1 MDSDR
6 WKRLDNL
13 LQSTLA
19 RPPEDRDSYVKQ
31 ASAGDVALERELRAL
46 LRLEEEAGDFLERPA
61 IELAEWT
68 PPPNGNQNAGE
79 ADDFHTGK
87 IVSHYRILGKLGGG
101 GMGVVYKA
109 EDLELGRFV
118 ALKFLPGELA
128 QDPKALDRFRREAR
142 TASSLNHPN
151 ICTIYEIARTI
162 DRWFIVMEFLDG
174 TTLTHRIGGRP
185 LKMHTLALLAVEIA
199 DALEAA
205 HSAGVVHRDIKPANI
220 FVTSRGHAK
229 VLDFGLAKQNRPLE
243 YNAMAIEDLGVSCTI
258 EPQLTNAGSVLG
270 TVPYMSPEQI
280 RSRDLDARTDLFSFG
295 VVLYE
300 MATGALP
307 FRGQNPVVI
316 FNSILNESPVP
327 LVRLNPGMPPELER
341 IVAKCLEKDRGLR
354 YQHASGIRSD
364 LLRLTQASDS
374 GTNTN
379 PQRGFAG
386 VSQAW
391 KWTITVAA
399 IAGLTAGAYFYAG
412 RTPKLTDRDTIV
424 LADFKNTTRDPVFD
438 ETLRQGLEV
447 QLQQSPFLSLI
458 SEERIQRTLRLMGR
472 SANARLLPDVA
483 REICERTGSAAVLEG
498 SIASVGSQYLLG
510 LRAKSCRSGD
520 VLEQEEVQTARKQ
533 DVLKA
538 LGQIASRFRSRVG
551 ESLATVQTHNAALAD
566 ATTPS
571 LEALKAYSMALNVVA
586 SNGDAAA
593 LPMLQRAV
601 EIDPQFAMAHA
612 WIGRVYGYLGE
623 AERSARSAST
633 AYRLKARASDH
644 ERFWITTSFDT
655 QVTEDL
661 EKAQRTCEVWART
674 YPRAAQP
681 HNLLAGVILPV
692 SGKYE
697 RGIEEATK
705 AIELDPDFAISYYLL
720 AAANQ
725 NLGRL
730 DEAENALDLA
740 SRRKLEAPDFLL
752 GRYDIAFLRGDTAAM
767 ERLSDMARGK
777 SGAEEWITQHESSAL
792 ARSGRLE
799 SARRMVRHAA
809 VLAERDA
816 HKETAALYLA
826 GAALWEAFFGN
837 TAEAKRSA
845 AAALD
850 ISNARGVEYGTALAL
865 AIVGESSLPQTLADD
880 LEKRFPQDSSVRFS
894 YLPALRAR
902 IALDHRQPQ
911 RAIELLEIASPYEFG
926 SPRTAIHA
934 NFGAL
939 YPVYMRGEAYLAA
952 HRGLEAAAEFQKII
966 DHPGIVVSDPI
977 GALARVSLGR
987 AWSLAGDKTRAK
999 TAYQEFLGLWKD
1011 ADIDLPILKKAKAE
1025 YAAL

>member
-19 RPPEDRDSYVKQ
+19 RAPEDRDSYVRQ
-31 ASAGDVALERELRAL
+31 ASAGDAELERDLRAL

-68 PPPNGNQNAGE
+68 SATNGNKNAGR
-79 ADDFHTGK
+79 ADDFETGK

-118 ALKFLPGELA
+118 ALKFLPEELA
-128 QDPKALDRFRREAR
+128 QDPRPLDRFRREAR

-185 LKMHTLALLAVEIA
+185 LEMNELASLALEIA

-229 VLDFGLAKQNRPLE
+229 ILDFGLAKQTRALE
-243 YNAMAIEDLGVSCTI
+243 GNAIPIEDSGVSCTI

-280 RSRDLDARTDLFSFG
+280 RSGDLDARTDLFSFG

-300 MATGALP
+300 MASGTRP
-307 FRGQNPVVI
+307 FRGQTPVVI
-316 FNSILNESPVP
+316 FNSILNEAPAP
-327 LVRLNPGMPPELER
+327 LVRLNPGVPPELER
-341 IVAKCLEKDRGLR
+341 IVGKCLEKDRSLR

-364 LLRLTQASDS
+364 LLQLRQGSDS

-386 VSQAW
+386 VTRLW
-391 KWTITVAA
+391 KWTITFAA
-399 IAGLTAGAYFYAG
+399 IAGLTVGAYFYVDG
-412 RTPKLTDRDTIV
+412 TPKLTDRDTIV
-424 LADFKNTTRDPVFD
+424 LADFKNTTGDPVFD
-438 ETLRQGLEV
+438 ETLRQGLAV
-447 QLQQSPFLSLI
+447 QLHQSPFLSLI
-458 SEERIQRTLRLMGR
+458 PEERIQRTLRLMGR
-472 SANARLLPDVA
+472 PANARLIPDVA

-498 SIASVGSQYLLG
+498 SIASAGSQYLLG
-510 LRAKSCRSGD
+510 LRAKSCRSGN
-520 VLEQEEVQTARKQ
+520 VLDQEEVQTARKEE
-533 DVLKA
+533 VLKV
-538 LGQIASRFRSRVG
+538 LGQIATRFRSRVG
-551 ESLATVQTHNAALAD
+551 ESLASVQTHDAALAD

-571 LEALKAYSMALNVVA
+571 LEALKAYSIALKVVA

-601 EIDPQFAMAHA
+601 EIDPRFAMAHA

-623 AERSARSAST
+623 EERSARSAST
-633 AYRLKARASDH
+633 AYRLKARATDR
-644 ERFWITTSFDT
+644 ERFWITTSYDT
-655 QVTEDL
+655 QLTEDL
-661 EKAQRTCEVWART
+661 EKAQQTCEVWART
-674 YPRAAQP
+674 YPREAQP
-681 HNLLAGVILPV
+681 HDLLAGLILPV

-697 RGIEEATK
+697 RVIEEASK

-720 AAANQ
+720 AVGNQ

-752 GRYDIAFLRGDTAAM
+752 ERYDIAFLRGDKAGM
-767 ERLSDMARGK
+767 EGLADMARGK
-777 SGAEEWITQHESSAL
+777 SGAEEWIAQHESSAL
-792 ARSGRLE
+792 ARSGRLG

-809 VLAERDA
+809 VLAAQDA

-850 ISNARGVEYGTALAL
+850 LSNARGVEYGTALAL
-865 AIVGESSLPQTLADD
+865 AIVGESSMPQSLVDD
-880 LEKRFPQDSSVRFS
+880 LEKRFPEDFSVRFS

-911 RAIELLEIASPYEFG
+911 RAIEWLQIAAPYEFG
-926 SPRTAIHA
+926 TPRTAIHA

-939 YPVYMRGEAYLAA
+939 YSVYMRGEAYLAA
-952 HRGLEAAAEFQKII
+952 HRGLDAAAEFQKII
-966 DHPGIVVSDPI
+966 DHPGIVGSDPV

-999 TAYQEFLGLWKD
+999 TAYQEFLGFWKD
-1011 ADIDLPILKKAKAE
+1011 ADPDVPILKRAKAE